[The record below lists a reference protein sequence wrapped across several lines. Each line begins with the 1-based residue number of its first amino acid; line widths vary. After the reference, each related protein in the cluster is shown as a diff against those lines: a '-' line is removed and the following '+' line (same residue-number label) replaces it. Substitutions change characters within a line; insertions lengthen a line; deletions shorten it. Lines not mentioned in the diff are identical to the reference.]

1 MKAMPN
7 TFLSADE
14 RITHADV
21 YNIILKER
29 CSNFK
34 VKLNALDFSRAVLDK
49 AGINHNPLPEPVV
62 CIIGGYCAY
71 IKDTGIPSNL
81 MRPEIREYIEEHH
94 QREQQRINQGVG

>member
-1 MKAMPN
+1 MYYH
-7 TFLSADE
+7 FLLQQHSVQHLL
-14 RITHADV
+14 I
-21 YNIILKER
+21 
-29 CSNFK
+29 S
-34 VKLNALDFSRAVLDK
+34 
-49 AGINHNPLPEPVV
+49 NHNPLPEPVV